1 MSEDVSAT
9 MRVGITVILVAALVA
24 TVLNLMVMS
33 NSLLTGGQTTLQS
46 GIDSVSQQEFA
57 AYNNSKVSGT
67 QVNTAINLFQGRD
80 IAICIQTKTFK
91 ELVCPEAAQGTGFFM
106 NYGAILSC
114 DQSTSKKPTGWKN
127 TVSSDVDANSNSIS
141 ILATTEEVGGVGASD
156 LFKISAYGVTG
167 TTEPTFSTGA
177 TYKKNNEDKW
187 VSVGTNPIT
196 VSISGATVGNYYIC
210 GLNPSG
216 STAYYDGKIGCL
228 TQKAGAPNFQALL
241 WDSNGIVQSNN
252 NVIGCSTLGN
262 PQYLLSSARFQSV
275 LIKDSTGSIIGI
287 AFYQI

>member
-91 ELVCPEAAQGTGFFM
+91 DLVCPGADQGSGYFM

-114 DQSTSKKPTGWKN
+114 NNSTSKKPAGWTTKVVDGNITTSINASAAGKDGAICAMEDVSGTIKYTDSKGTAIASYTKEKYPFTTG
-127 TVSSDVDANSNSIS
+127 IS
-141 ILATTEEVGGVGASD
+141 TLSPA
-156 LFKISAYGVTG
+156 
-167 TTEPTFSTGA
+167 PT
-177 TYKKNNEDKW
+177 
-187 VSVGTNPIT
+187 T
-196 VSISGATVGNYYIC
+196 VSISGATVGNYYIA
-210 GLNPSG
+210 GLG
-216 STAYYDGKIGCL
+216 KSTTQNYAVLDEIGYL
-228 TQKAGAPNFQALL
+228 EQKQGAPNFTALL

-252 NVIGCSTLGN
+252 NIVGCSTLGN

-275 LIKDSTGSIIGI
+275 LIKDATGSIIGI

>member
-57 AYNNSKVSGT
+57 AYNNTKVSGT
-67 QVNTAINLFQGRD
+67 QVNTALSLFQGRD
-80 IAICIQTKTFK
+80 VAICIQTKTFK
-91 ELVCPEAAQGTGFFM
+91 ELVCGTAAQGEGYFM
-106 NYGAILSC
+106 NYGAIISSSQ
-114 DQSTSKKPTGWKN
+114 DTSMKPSGWTN
-127 TVSSDVDANSNSIS
+127 AVSSVSDAKDTNDKSLGNIT
-141 ILATTEEVGGVGASD
+141 ILTTTPVAGGNGTSD
-156 LFKISAYGVTG
+156 KISATA
-167 TTEPTFSTGA
+167 TDLFQTGA
-177 TYKKNNEDKW
+177 TYTTTGSGTDTRYTAA
-187 VSVGTNPIT
+187 GTNPKT
-196 VSISGATVGNYYIC
+196 VSISGATVGNYYVC
-210 GLNPSG
+210 GLG
-216 STAYYDGKIGCL
+216 TGYADGMIGTL